1 MLRPAVG
8 FLSDASFEMLGD
20 HSKIRPLLPARLQHV
35 PEMLNELP
43 VLMGTLVPW
52 IIAAVKFSNSLVIR
66 GRTGNPMSA
75 VLPAFFGTQDE
86 RHGNTMNPST
96 NIQRIT
102 APPQLKASAYQP
114 QATVLVATNDLEIRE
129 NVGELL
135 QLFPLKILWA
145 RGLEE
150 VKSALIGESVTACL
164 CGFWLVDGTYRDVV
178 RQLRIQPVEIPAII
192 VCAPSCPHEYRD
204 YLAALNIRAFDFIC
218 HPYRKSDVE
227 RILRSAI
234 DAHDGS
240 ERLRRTSGSH
250 SVAAQVD
257 SGLRRAS

>member
-1 MLRPAVG
+1 MSPA
-8 FLSDASFEMLGD
+8 
-20 HSKIRPLLPARLQHV
+20 
-35 PEMLNELP
+35 
-43 VLMGTLVPW
+43 
-52 IIAAVKFSNSLVIR
+52 
-66 GRTGNPMSA
+66 TGHEP
-75 VLPAFFGTQDE
+75 
-86 RHGNTMNPST
+86 
-96 NIQRIT
+96 IT
-102 APPQLKASAYQP
+102 ASTPLEVGAYKP

-129 NVGELL
+129 NVAELL

-150 VKSALIGESVTACL
+150 VKSALTSESVTACL

-178 RQLRIQPVEIPAII
+178 RQLRIQPVEVPAII

-218 HPYRKSDVE
+218 HPYRKSDIE

-240 ERLRRTSGSH
+240 ARSRAPSLAH
-250 SVAAQVD
+250 SIPASSI